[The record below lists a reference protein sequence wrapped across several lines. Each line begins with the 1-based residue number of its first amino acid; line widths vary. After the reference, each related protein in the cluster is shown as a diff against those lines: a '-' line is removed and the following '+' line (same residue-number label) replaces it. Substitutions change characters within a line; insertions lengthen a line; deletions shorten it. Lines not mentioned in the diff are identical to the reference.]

1 MKNSNLKIE
10 EFKKEFGYVI
20 ENTWYP
26 RVTKICEI
34 KSKPGL
40 YKFYADSPNYEE
52 ASRKKVKAAD
62 EGKIIH
68 EIVESF
74 IKKRQI
80 IVPPEY
86 EGIQKAFEDFLKQN
100 FFFSREE
107 WLEKKTIHPVHRYA
121 GTFDIIGELNGYFSL
136 IDIKTS
142 KVIYE
147 DYRLQT
153 AAYVNALNEE
163 GIIRDEKGRK
173 IPLLRPI
180 EKRFILRLSQKR
192 ICEKCG
198 AVLNLRKMGSE
209 IKGGEAF
216 CSHKFGEIKG
226 EWELKEFDNLEE
238 DFKGFLGC
246 KTLWE
251 WEYRD
256 YLKEIGY
263 L

>member
-1 MKNSNLKIE
+1 MNKINSLE

-20 ENTWYP
+20 DNTWYP

-34 KSKPGL
+34 KSKPAL
-40 YKFYADSPNYEE
+40 YYFYAEAPNFKE
-52 ASRKKVKAAD
+52 ATSKKIKAAD

-68 EIVESF
+68 EIIESF
-74 IKKRQI
+74 IQRRQI

-86 EGIQKAFEDFLKQN
+86 EGIKKAFEDFLKN
-100 FFFSREE
+100 HSFFSKED
-107 WLEKKTIHPVHRYA
+107 WLEKKTVHFLHRYA
-121 GTFDIIGELNGYFSL
+121 GTFDIIGELDGQFSL

-142 KVIYE
+142 QSIYE

-153 AAYVNALNEE
+153 SAYFMALNEE
-163 GIIRDEKGRK
+163 GFFRDEKGRK
-173 IPLLRPI
+173 IPLLKPL
-180 EKRFILRLSQKR
+180 EKRYVLRINQKR

-198 AVLNLRKMGSE
+198 AVMRIRKMGSKIE
-209 IKGGEAF
+209 GGDAF
-216 CSHKFGEIKG
+216 CDHRFGEILG
-226 EWELKEFDNLEE
+226 EWELKAFDNVEE
-238 DFKGFLGC
+238 DFKAFLGC